1 MSEKTQGN
9 RQTPAALGY
18 RMPAEW
24 EPHRATWLSWPRRR
38 QTWPGKFEPIPQVWA
53 TLAKTLARFETVE
66 ILAGGEDVLAE
77 ARAMVGDVPNVRLH
91 EIPTNDAWTRDH
103 GPIFLAGPP
112 GAPPALVDWDY
123 NAWGGKYHPFDQDNL
138 VPRRVAEL
146 TGRRRF
152 APGVILEGGSIDVN
166 GQGTVLAAEQC
177 LLSPSRNPQLSREE
191 MERCLADY
199 LAADHVLWLH
209 GDLVGDDTDGHVDQ
223 VARFVGPST
232 VVAAVEQDPGDANY
246 ASLWANYQRLLT
258 MTDQDGRR
266 LEVIPLPMPRPV
278 VYARQRLPASYANFY
293 IANGAVVVPQFAD
306 PADEEAIAVLT
317 SLFPGRQVIGL
328 PAVDLVWGLGAYH
341 CVTQQE
347 CSLSPSGRGLG

>member
-1 MSEKTQGN
+1 
-9 RQTPAALGY
+9 
-18 RMPAEW
+18 MPAEW

-53 TLAKTLARFETVE
+53 TLAKTLARFESVE
-66 ILAGGEDVLAE
+66 ILAGGEEVLAE

-103 GPIFLAGPP
+103 GPTFLAGPP

-138 VPRRVAEL
+138 VPCRIAEL

-177 LLSPSRNPQLSREE
+177 LLSSSRNPRLSREE
-191 MERCLADY
+191 MERFLADY

-223 VARFVGPST
+223 LARFVGPST
-232 VVAAVEQDPGDANY
+232 VVAAVEHDPGDVNY
-246 ASLWANYQRLLT
+246 ASLKANHQRLST

-266 LEVIPLPMPRPV
+266 LEVIPLPTPRPV
-278 VYARQRLPASYANFY
+278 VYARQRLPVSYANFY
-293 IANGAVVVPQFAD
+293 IANGALIVPQFAD
-306 PADEEAIAVLT
+306 PADEAAMAVLAP
-317 SLFPGRQVIGL
+317 LFAGRQMIGL

-347 CSLSPSGRGLG
+347 PSAGESPSPSGRGLG